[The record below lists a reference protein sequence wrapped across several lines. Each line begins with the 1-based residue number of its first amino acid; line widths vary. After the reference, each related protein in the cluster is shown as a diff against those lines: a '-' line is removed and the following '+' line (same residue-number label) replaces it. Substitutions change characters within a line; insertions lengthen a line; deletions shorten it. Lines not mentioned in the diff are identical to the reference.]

1 MGRRPE
7 GVGSFPVE
15 VLAADPHRKDF
26 AMKRFRLLIVAALA
40 SSTLFVGAAPAQARC
55 LPEYAL
61 VCNAIVL
68 VCKVTKN
75 PCAA

>member
-1 MGRRPE
+1 
-7 GVGSFPVE
+7 
-15 VLAADPHRKDF
+15 
-26 AMKRFRLLIVAALA
+26 MKRFRLLIVAALA
-40 SSTLFVGAAPAQARC
+40 SSTLFVGAAPAQAKC